1 MSFDGAVI
9 ERKNGKFAVVAV
21 KLHVLG
27 FSGACE
33 EAAAKYEPYFPDMP
47 IVLMSQDADGIP
59 KYCGDS
65 GCVSDLSE
73 LGAASIPWQTYTS
86 VPEKELAFRS

>member
-9 ERKNGKFAVVAV
+9 ERQGKKFAAVAV

-27 FSGACE
+27 YSGTCE
-33 EAAAKYEPYFPDMP
+33 EMAAKYASYFPDMP
-47 IVLMSQDADGIP
+47 IVLVSQDADGTL

-65 GCVSDLSE
+65 DCVACLSE
-73 LGAASIPWQTYTS
+73 LGAASIPWQTYPS
-86 VPEKELAFRS
+86 VPKKELALR

>member
-9 ERKNGKFAVVAV
+9 ERQGATFAVVAV

-27 FSGACE
+27 FSGTCE
-33 EAAAKYEPYFPDMP
+33 EAAAKYEPCFPDMP
-47 IVLMSQDADGIP
+47 IVLMSQDADGVP

-65 GCVSDLSE
+65 DCVAYLSE

-86 VPEKELAFRS
+86 VPQKELALR

>member
-9 ERKNGKFAVVAV
+9 ERNGKRFAVVSV

-27 FSGACE
+27 YSGTCE
-33 EAAAKYEPYFPDMP
+33 EAAAKYAPFFPDMP
-47 IVLMSQDADGIP
+47 IVLMSQDADGVP
-59 KYCGDS
+59 KCCGDS
-65 GCVSDLSE
+65 DCVATLSE

-86 VPEKELAFRS
+86 VPQEELALR

>member
-9 ERKNGKFAVVAV
+9 KRQGGDFAVVAV

-27 FSGACE
+27 YSGTCE
-33 EAAAKYEPYFPDMP
+33 ETAAKYASFFPDLP
-47 IVLMSQDADGIP
+47 IVLMSQDADGTP

-65 GCVSDLSE
+65 DCVAYLAE
-73 LGAASIPWQTYTS
+73 LGAASIPWQTYAS
-86 VPEKELAFRS
+86 VPQEELALR

>member
-1 MSFDGAVI
+1 MSFDGAVM
-9 ERKNGKFAVVAV
+9 ERQGGKFAVVAV

-27 FSGACE
+27 FSGTCE

-47 IVLMSQDADGIP
+47 IVLMSQDADGVP

-65 GCVSDLSE
+65 QYVAYLDE
-73 LGAASIPWQTYTS
+73 LGAASIPWQRYDS
-86 VPEKELAFRS
+86 AAEKELAAR

>member
-9 ERKNGKFAVVAV
+9 ERQGGKFAVVAV

-27 FSGACE
+27 YSGTCE
-33 EAAAKYEPYFPDMP
+33 EMAAKYAPFFPEMP
-47 IVLMSQDADGIP
+47 IVLMSQDANGVP
-59 KYCGDS
+59 KYCGSSD
-65 GCVSDLSE
+65 CVAYLSE

-86 VPEKELAFRS
+86 VPQEELALR